1 MLMKVFEPKD
11 DVKFIILIY
20 IYTLYLIAEFWK
32 HALDYAL
39 EQILVCRKR
48 IEDHLTT

>member
-1 MLMKVFEPKD
+1 MKFFEPND

-20 IYTLYLIAEFWK
+20 IYTPYLMVEFRE

-39 EQILVCRKR
+39 EQILVSQKR
-48 IEDHLTT
+48 VEDHLTT